1 VSGAEVV
8 LDRVRKSFEDGRIRA
23 IEDVSFRVGSGEI
36 VALTG
41 ASGSGK
47 STLLNLIGALDKPD
61 AGSILVDGVPLE
73 RLEDPAA
80 YRTETV
86 GFVFQAHLLIPTLSA
101 LENVQVPMFGQVP
114 RQVRRERALA
124 LLQEVGLEDRADARP
139 TVLSGGER
147 QRVAIARALAN
158 EPRLLLADEP
168 TGALDWDTGI
178 HVLELLQ
185 RLRETRG
192 MTILLV
198 TNDDQVA
205 ALADRV
211 LHLRDGVVDDGVT
224 RAATPRSV
232 PA

>member
-1 VSGAEVV
+1 VTGAEVV
-8 LDRVRKSFEDGRIRA
+8 VDHIRKSFEGGRVRA
-23 IEDVSFRVGSGEI
+23 LEDVSLRVEPGEV

-47 STLLNLIGALDKPD
+47 STLLNLIGALDRPD
-61 AGSILVDGVPLE
+61 SGSIRVDGTPLE
-73 RLEDPAA
+73 SLGDPAG
-80 YRTETV
+80 YRGRTI

-101 LENVQVPMFGQVP
+101 VENVQVPMFGHGLA
-114 RQVRRERALA
+114 RAERARRAEA
-124 LLQEVGLEDRADARP
+124 LLVEVGLADRADARP

-168 TGALDWDTGI
+168 TGALDWDTGAQ
-178 HVLELLQ
+178 VVEQLL

-211 LHLRDGVVDDGVT
+211 LHLRDGVI
-224 RAATPRSV
+224 RAGEPRSV